1 MSICINGVVNEMKK
15 FIVIL
20 AMCLLGG
27 LLMVS
32 QYNNIEPFEALA
44 SCESNEELKV
54 VCGFSN
60 PEDLALTPDGEYFIL
75 SEYGGQKPI
84 QEVLPGN
91 LALFHIPSRT
101 KQELPMSFGK
111 NVWGDSSCSRT
122 DNEIIAPHGLD
133 LVERTDGRLQLG
145 VVSHLPNERVEMFEV
160 VKDEDGWAV
169 IWMGCVSTKEEYY
182 LNDVSLRPDGSF
194 YASHMFDI
202 DLSMNEWIFNY
213 FFKFDTGFVVNW
225 APSKGFVELRE
236 TAGSYPNGI
245 MLDLEKNNIAVNYNL
260 GDETR
265 LFSLDDMRLL
275 GVFKNN
281 GPDNVVLR
289 DGYIWVTWHN
299 FGLQDFEKCRD
310 NVNCTLPWSLSK
322 LDRDTLEELKTYPF
336 KSSNMGV
343 GTVGFKVK
351 DEIWF
356 GSFKSDRLAYIEL

>member
-101 KQELPMSFGK
+101 KQELPMRFGK

-213 FFKFDTGFVVNW
+213 FFKFDTGFVINW
-225 APSKGFVELRE
+225 SSSEGFVELRE

-310 NVNCTLPWSLSK
+310 NINCTLPWSLSK